1 MQSTDWTSENH
12 LLAVYFLRPSPGLP
26 RYEALVLVAFSDTTW
41 QVLLMSIHYAERC
54 CVWHLVPWCWFVWL
68 TGSCQTWI
76 AMVHYHWMSSVQQ
89 CIWLSYVV
97 TTLNFQTPY
106 RQSFSRILHLL
117 VQVPDVTLSFQGVHK
132 YFTSDHSWHD
142 IYQQYIYENMI
153 LLEFMCKCSMT
164 LPSALK

>member
-1 MQSTDWTSENH
+1 
-12 LLAVYFLRPSPGLP
+12 
-26 RYEALVLVAFSDTTW
+26 
-41 QVLLMSIHYAERC
+41 
-54 CVWHLVPWCWFVWL
+54 
-68 TGSCQTWI
+68 
-76 AMVHYHWMSSVQQ
+76 MVHYHWMSSVQQ